1 MGDEV
6 DECYEFHPGE
16 DGTSAV
22 VLVRQASVPK
32 AMEDTT
38 QLGYLH
44 EGRLMRRRRSVSLR
58 SDDGGGGDQQAG
70 GADIAPRGCVNART
84 LVAHSRNPG
93 AKCLRPADRMSC
105 SRCTPAPSSQG
116 GGRRPTPGG
125 GRPPS

>member
-16 DGTSAV
+16 DGTGAAV

-32 AMEDTT
+32 VMEDTT

-58 SDDGGGGDQQAG
+58 SDDDGDQQAG
-70 GADIAPRGCVNART
+70 GADIAP
-84 LVAHSRNPG
+84 
-93 AKCLRPADRMSC
+93 
-105 SRCTPAPSSQG
+105 
-116 GGRRPTPGG
+116 
-125 GRPPS
+125 